1 MRKVFTLFCVL
12 MAAFFSIGV
21 ANAQSALTSFEVS
34 TKPTGNTFDANTH
47 WYVMKLKGMFITV
60 ENVDGEGNIKL
71 TADNTLTST
80 DITSGADKWCIVGS
94 AEEGYQLYNK
104 KAGVTKVLG
113 LENATSTV
121 QGNDSEYGKSRA
133 QMYAATT
140 TSSAADGEVGTKFV
154 IQTKDGQAATN
165 FFIGLKDANVTNRYF
180 NSRGDYLAYWQNDGS
195 YGNEGSVVNFYDA
208 DTYWTNY
215 WDLASYKALAA
226 TVSNLQGTT
235 PFTTYPA
242 EAVSA
247 FKTAI
252 QNAESK
258 KESALSHVQAIALKS
273 TLKSTL
279 NAAKWTLRK
288 SINGPA
294 AGCIYKMKSIYNNQY
309 IHARYTFAAD
319 NDIPL
324 FATDNDR
331 TVGWIFER
339 NTTNGTYKI
348 KSADT
353 GMYIGGTTEFKSVVN
368 SSEAT
373 DFVIA
378 AATDGGTSTVVIG
391 SGDDLSAFRWFHS
404 NDAVHVIA
412 WDALVSEASRWE
424 FTEVSVSDY
433 ANLND
438 LRLASVLSVP
448 GVDANSETISS
459 ALTAYNESVHKTA
472 EKWNNLANAVN
483 QILNSK
489 YYRIKN
495 LRNNKQQNNLG
506 EDYTILATDGNLKP
520 KMHQP
525 TQSKYLVS
533 TIWKFKVGNGGLLL
547 SNVNNP
553 NQYVAALT
561 NAPDEEGHTAN
572 NFTASDNAELFVLS
586 KADNVD
592 YYVIR
597 DVKGNLLNGEDSGN
611 FPINYWN
618 GGLNQKSTQ
627 WQINEA
633 TSLEVALNTAN
644 NRSYASVYL
653 PFSISSVN
661 DGVKV
666 FVANEPGTNE
676 VTFTETTHGVKAN
689 NGFLLISD
697 NAALTATVNIGES
710 NTDSR
715 MLGTLTNLNLTN
727 VDKSTYRVFGRN
739 SSNVVGF
746 FTPSDNLDKVMANRG
761 FFTVSNGGALRLN
774 FEDSVVSGID
784 AIEANQALH
793 NAPIFD
799 LSGRRV
805 MNTVKGGLYIQNG
818 RKFIV
823 K

>member
-80 DITSGADKWCIVGS
+80 NIKSGADKWCIVGS
-94 AEEGYQLYNK
+94 DSEGYQLYNK
-104 KAGVTKVLG
+104 YAGTTKVLG
-113 LENATSTV
+113 LKNATSTV
-121 QGNDSEYGKSRA
+121 QSEYNYTNYGKSRA
-133 QMYAATT
+133 QMYDAAAT
-140 TSSAADGEVGTKFV
+140 TSSAADGKVGTTFV
-154 IQTKDGQAATN
+154 IRSKEGKPATS

-180 NSRGDYLAYWQNDGS
+180 NSRGDYLAYWQDNGS
-195 YGNEGSVVNFYDA
+195 YGDDGSVVTFYDA
-208 DTYWTNY
+208 ETYWTTY
-215 WDLASYKALAA
+215 WDLASYKSLAA

-235 PFTTYPA
+235 PFTTYPVK
-242 EAVSA
+242 AVSA

-252 QNAESK
+252 QNAEGQT
-258 KESALSHVQAIALKS
+258 ETALSHGQAIALKS
-273 TLKSTL
+273 TL
-279 NAAKWTLRK
+279 NDAKWTLRK

-294 AGCIYKMKSIYNNQY
+294 VSTIYKMKCTYDSYIKF
-309 IHARYTFAAD
+309 IHAPYPFAAGHVL
-319 NDIPL
+319 PL
-324 FATDNDR
+324 SSTENDR
-331 TVGWIFER
+331 SVGWVFEP
-339 NTTNGTYKI
+339 NTNGTYKI

-378 AATDGGTSTVVIG
+378 AATDGGTSNFVIG
-391 SGDDLSAFRWFHS
+391 TGDNLSAHQWFHA
-404 NDAVHVIA
+404 NDTKLISWETNAG
-412 WDALVSEASRWE
+412 ASRWE
-424 FTEVSVSDY
+424 FIEVSASDY

-448 GVDANSETISS
+448 GVDANNETISS

-483 QILNSK
+483 QILDSK
-489 YYRIKN
+489 YYRINN
-495 LRNNKQQNNLG
+495 LRNNKKNGNI
-506 EDYTILATDGNLKP
+506 YKILATDGNLKP
-520 KMHQP
+520 KMY
-525 TQSKYLVS
+525 TTDESKYLVS

-561 NAPDEEGHTAN
+561 NAEVSAQGGTAN

-633 TSLEVALNTAN
+633 TSLEVALNSAN
-644 NRSYASVYL
+644 NQSYASVFL

-661 DGVKV
+661 DGVKAY
-666 FVANEPGTNE
+666 VAKEPETNE
-676 VTFTETTHGVKAN
+676 VTFTETTNGVMAN
-689 NGFLLISD
+689 KGFLLISD
-697 NAALTATVNIGES
+697 NAAATATVNIGES

-727 VDKSTYRVFGRN
+727 ADKSTYRVFGRN

-746 FTPSDNLDKVMANRG
+746 FTPSGTLNEVKANRG
-761 FFTVSNGGALRLN
+761 YFTVSNGGALRLN